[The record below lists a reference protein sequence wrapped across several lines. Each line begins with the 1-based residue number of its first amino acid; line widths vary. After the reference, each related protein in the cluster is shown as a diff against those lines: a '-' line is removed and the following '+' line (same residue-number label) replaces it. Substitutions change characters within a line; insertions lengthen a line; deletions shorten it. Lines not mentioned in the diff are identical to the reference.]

1 MIAEYVKALLP
12 SDWPITIG
20 DLPSP
25 NVEAVGIIEFDG
37 YFNTQYF
44 GMKYGT
50 LITQPLVKIV
60 ARSAS
65 YRQGEAWMDEA
76 KRRLSGY
83 YAGKSEADLPDTY
96 SATLV
101 DDILVFRNTNSGTVS
116 LENDN
121 MSIDNPDPD
130 EILSIKMVGTPTYL
144 GRNPQKFHEF
154 QVTFQVQVK
163 E

>member
-1 MIAEYVKALLP
+1 MIAENVKALLP

-65 YRQGEAWMDEA
+65 YRQGEAWMDES
-76 KRRLSGY
+76 KRRLNRYVG
-83 YAGKSEADLPDTY
+83 E
-96 SATLV
+96 
-101 DDILVFRNTNSGTVS
+101 DD
-116 LENDN
+116 E
-121 MSIDNPDPD
+121 
-130 EILSIKMVGTPTYL
+130 EILSITMVGTPTYL

>member
-1 MIAEYVKALLP
+1 MIAENVKALLP

-44 GMKYGT
+44 GMRYGT

-65 YRQGEAWMDEA
+65 YRQGEAWMDES
-76 KRRLSGY
+76 KRRLNRYVG
-83 YAGKSEADLPDTY
+83 E
-96 SATLV
+96 
-101 DDILVFRNTNSGTVS
+101 DD
-116 LENDN
+116 E
-121 MSIDNPDPD
+121 
-130 EILSIKMVGTPTYL
+130 EILSITMVGTPTYL

>member
-1 MIAEYVKALLP
+1 MIAENVKALLP

-37 YFNTQYF
+37 YYNTQYF
-44 GMKYGT
+44 GRGPGT
-50 LITQPLVKIV
+50 MIGHPLVKIV
-60 ARSAS
+60 GRSAS
-65 YRQGEAWMDEA
+65 YQTGEHWMDEA
-76 KRRLSGY
+76 KRLLNRYRG
-83 YAGKSEADLPDTY
+83 E
-96 SATLV
+96 
-101 DDILVFRNTNSGTVS
+101 DD
-116 LENDN
+116 E
-121 MSIDNPDPD
+121 
-130 EILSIKMVGTPTYL
+130 EILSITMVGTPTYL